1 MYAST
6 IIKPSTSYKSWQSD
20 CSFLKSTTFFSRLWF
35 HFTVENTCRDQRVI
49 FNVVNL
55 SKWKTLFTEG
65 LTPVVKSTSRP
76 RWQRMQQQ
84 FVFYYQSPIHNDH
97 FILSFAFSFDR
108 EDERYSFGLAQPY
121 SLSRY
126 NLYMG
131 TINMSS
137 WAVERWDPLTAH
149 IDVCSKQSL
158 IRAVG
163 KIPKNC
169 GFVLPLILMI
179 AFSKH

>member
-1 MYAST
+1 MAIWLLFFKKHY
-6 IIKPSTSYKSWQSD
+6 
-20 CSFLKSTTFFSRLWF
+20 FLSRLWF

-137 WAVERWDPLTAH
+137 WVVERWDPWEKFQKIPFFPTAH
-149 IDVCSKQSL
+149 IDDC
-158 IRAVG
+158 IE
-163 KIPKNC
+163 
-169 GFVLPLILMI
+169 
-179 AFSKH
+179 

>member
-1 MYAST
+1 M
-6 IIKPSTSYKSWQSD
+6 
-20 CSFLKSTTFFSRLWF
+20 
-35 HFTVENTCRDQRVI
+35 
-49 FNVVNL
+49 NL

-149 IDVCSKQSL
+149 IDVCSMQTSIWAALLKM
-158 IRAVG
+158 IK
-163 KIPKNC
+163 KIIIIENQNIHI
-169 GFVLPLILMI
+169 FYVLGNWIPVYLARI
-179 AFSKH
+179 FHSWC